1 MLARQEDEKRGSG
14 RAQDLVQPDLP
25 RSECHH
31 YQSVSREELGSA
43 DDHEDED
50 EAEYQPAISRLMPNG
65 TTPSDPA
72 STVMARGP
80 KADKRAARMPRNSC
94 EPSRHR

>member
-14 RAQDLVQPDLP
+14 RADEVPSIDDEPCAQDLVQPDLP

-50 EAEYQPAISRLMPNG
+50 EAEYQPAISRLI
-65 TTPSDPA
+65 A
-72 STVMARGP
+72 SE
-80 KADKRAARMPRNSC
+80 
-94 EPSRHR
+94 EP